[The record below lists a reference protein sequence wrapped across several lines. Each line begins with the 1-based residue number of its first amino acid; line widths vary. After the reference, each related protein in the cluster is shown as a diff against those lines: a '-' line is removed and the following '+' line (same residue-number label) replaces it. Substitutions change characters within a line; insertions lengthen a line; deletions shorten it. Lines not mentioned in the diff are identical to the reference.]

1 MQTLN
6 KERVNQKLVMTLILM
21 QGTHKDNSSNGDR
34 EEGHREPGGGTC
46 QNLGQHVP
54 LISEV

>member
-6 KERVNQKLVMTLILM
+6 KERVNQKLVITLILT
-21 QGTHKDNSSNGDR
+21 QGTHKDNSNGDR
-34 EEGHREPGGGTC
+34 EEGHREPGGDTC

-54 LISEV
+54 PILEV